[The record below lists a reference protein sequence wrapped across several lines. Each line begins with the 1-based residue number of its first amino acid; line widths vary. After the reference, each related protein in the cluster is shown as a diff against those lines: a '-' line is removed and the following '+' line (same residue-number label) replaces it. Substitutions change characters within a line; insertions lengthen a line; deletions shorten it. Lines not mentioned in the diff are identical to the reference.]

1 MIIYNW
7 LNIMCED
14 TAVETENRLNIS
26 LETSFAS
33 GEFKWEPKHL
43 QLRLK
48 SVFQLSFVHET

>member
-14 TAVETENRLNIS
+14 TAVEMETRLYIS
-26 LETSFAS
+26 LETSLAS

-43 QLRLK
+43 ELRLK
-48 SVFQLSFVHET
+48 SVFQFSFVQET